1 MQSIYNHH
9 HGDDDDAE
17 NNGREG
23 GGLFEEPVIEAT
35 RLHFPRP
42 SYLPTSSGRPWP
54 NPEPKCL
61 PGLSAVYVTN
71 P

>member
-1 MQSIYNHH
+1 MQMLDIYAIHLQSSSC
-9 HGDDDDAE
+9 GDDDDAE

-42 SYLPTSSGRPWP
+42 SYLPTSSGRP
-54 NPEPKCL
+54 
-61 PGLSAVYVTN
+61 
-71 P
+71 

>member
-9 HGDDDDAE
+9 RGDDDDAE

-42 SYLPTSSGRPWP
+42 SYLPTSSGRP
-54 NPEPKCL
+54 
-61 PGLSAVYVTN
+61 
-71 P
+71 